1 MAAERAL
8 PRAEDRMA
16 YFQMFLYLQLL
27 DFLTTLVGFKV
38 GAAEASPFVR
48 ALIPFGPITAVALS
62 KVMAVMMA
70 GLCLW
75 LDKSR
80 LIRWVVYWYAALV
93 VWNVCV
99 ILASPPHTFIV
110 GASPRW

>member
-1 MAAERAL
+1 
-8 PRAEDRMA
+8 
-16 YFQMFLYLQLL
+16 
-27 DFLTTLVGFKV
+27 VGFKV